1 MGDNVNHPNHYQNIA
16 GLEAIDI
23 LNDVVKD
30 LPGKQAAMLW
40 NTLKY
45 LLRFQKKNGLED
57 LKKAQNY
64 LQRLI
69 DEVDGVKVKPK
80 NPRRSNLPKNQ
91 GETPWGMWYSKKY
104 GDIRI
109 YLRSSNLNGMPSK
122 LTFDTADAAEEFK
135 KILKEQIE
143 ENVNWNL
150 IQFMKLNHID
160 YENVYKIVNY
170 VSKEENKE
178 KAFEKMMTEDS
189 KMITE
194 KNYSFICYLFDII
207 NKIH

>member
-1 MGDNVNHPNHYQNIA
+1 MC
-16 GLEAIDI
+16 
-23 LNDVVKD
+23 
-30 LPGKQAAMLW
+30 
-40 NTLKY
+40 
-45 LLRFQKKNGLED
+45 
-57 LKKAQNY
+57 
-64 LQRLI
+64 
-69 DEVDGVKVKPK
+69 
-80 NPRRSNLPKNQ
+80 
-91 GETPWGMWYSKKY
+91 
-104 GDIRI
+104 
-109 YLRSSNLNGMPSK
+109 SS
-122 LTFDTADAAEEFK
+122 
-135 KILKEQIE
+135 EQIE